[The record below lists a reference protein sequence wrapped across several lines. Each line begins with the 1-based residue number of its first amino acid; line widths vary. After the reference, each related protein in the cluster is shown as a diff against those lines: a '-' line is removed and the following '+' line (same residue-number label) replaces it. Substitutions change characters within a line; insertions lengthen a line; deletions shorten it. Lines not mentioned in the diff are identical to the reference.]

1 MKKSEKQERESRR
14 SLPSPVHGYCFW
26 VENQG
31 QGLRTGVREAAP
43 PVDMP
48 RPLHARPQV
57 SVAVEGG
64 RHRNTAEALSPGR
77 ETVQDP
83 ERPACHGVFETMSKG
98 DRDREVWRAV
108 LHRAFPLTAHVNTTA
123 LRPKRTRAFPQVH
136 IL

>member
-1 MKKSEKQERESRR
+1 M
-14 SLPSPVHGYCFW
+14 
-26 VENQG
+26 
-31 QGLRTGVREAAP
+31 REAAP

-48 RPLHARPQV
+48 RTLHARPQV

-83 ERPACHGVFETMSKG
+83 AERPACHGVFETMSKG
-98 DRDREVWRAV
+98 DRDREVWWAV
-108 LHRAFPLTAHVNTTA
+108 LRRAFAPTAHVNMAA